1 MSNQSP
7 IPDAANTSET
17 SLRYPFQTVDRH
29 NPEII
34 YHLMDRQATLDRVR
48 TFNQL
53 DVYLRDRGPCI
64 ELLTQD
70 VEYFEEQAEILEA
83 QDPQDIPRY
92 QGEYDNAVHHEPN
105 PWYDEEGEFYG
116 PSGEQEPRY
125 PLESEESG
133 PFASEVS
140 RPSSVVEESETSE
153 EESRLGEDEA
163 RKETVPEVG
172 EVDDEAVPVESES
185 RESPELEEGEVS
197 QSPRPIQDDAPVP
210 PLMTSKTSVPPPTLC
225 SLLHAAHANYTGL
238 LSRLRKRT
246 STSLSRD
253 TGGILQRDYFHGV
266 SSLCPAAYIVRH
278 MRSANE
284 GLGCIF
290 DPDFD
295 TVRAAALDDWNIA
308 MPEPEWVIN
317 RRDYQLPG
325 VADGPR
331 VTKIVLPHIYFPGWR
346 GTPAVDVLKSNEWQR
361 AVTLASG
368 RYHYHT
374 LVWFADREAPPLPEC
389 IKVLGFPDGQT
400 FMRFVYRPEIVAA
413 FRELWDVCLKDI
425 DVDYDALPL
434 RAWTRRPTTLRIF
447 YSRTMYSNSE
457 YDDANP
463 DKTDWDMACHLARFC
478 LKVERVCNRW
488 LLPPMRGQIPVI
500 LGKASSEVVA
510 WGGIELARVLRR
522 MQKNGMNK
530 YLDDPDYAAFLGA
543 Q

>member
-1 MSNQSP
+1 MNNQSP
-7 IPDAANTSET
+7 SPDAANTSDT
-17 SLRYPFQTVDRH
+17 NGRYPFQTVDRH

-53 DVYLRDRGPCI
+53 DVYLRNRGPCV

-70 VEYFEEQAEILEA
+70 VEYFEEQAEIRET

-92 QGEYDNAVHHEPN
+92 QGESDNAAHHEPN
-105 PWYDEEGEFYG
+105 PWSGEEDEFYG

-125 PLESEESG
+125 PLEIEQPE
-133 PFASEVS
+133 PAAPEVS
-140 RPSSVVEESETSE
+140 EPRPVLEESEISE
-153 EESRLGEDEA
+153 EDSGLEEDEV
-163 RKETVPEVG
+163 RTETVPEVG
-172 EVDDEAVPVESES
+172 EVDGKAVSADSES
-185 RESPELEEGEVS
+185 LESSELEEGEIRE
-197 QSPRPIQDDAPVP
+197 SPRPVQEDAPVP
-210 PLMTSKTSVPPPTLC
+210 PSMTTKASAPPPTLC
-225 SLLHAAHANYTGL
+225 SLLRDAHVNYTAL
-238 LSRLRKRT
+238 LSRLRNRT

-266 SSLCPAAYIVRH
+266 SALCPAAYIVRH
-278 MRSANE
+278 MRSADE
-284 GLGCIF
+284 GLGSIF

-295 TVRAAALDDWNIA
+295 TVRAEALDDWDIA

-325 VADGPR
+325 VADGAR

-368 RYHYHT
+368 RYQYQT
-374 LVWFADREAPPLPEC
+374 LVWYMDHEAPPLSKC
-389 IKVLGFPDGQT
+389 IKVLGFPDGRT
-400 FMRFVYRPEIVAA
+400 FMHFVYRPEIVAA

-425 DVDYDALPL
+425 DDDYDELPL

-447 YSRTMYSNSE
+447 YSRTLYSNSE
-457 YDDANP
+457 YDKSNP
-463 DKTDWDMACHLARFC
+463 DKTDWSMACHLARFC
-478 LKVERVCNRW
+478 LKVEKVCNRW

-500 LGKASSEVVA
+500 MGKVSSEVVA

-522 MQKNGMNK
+522 MQKNGSNK